1 MKEHTFDVLNFDT
14 IDAKLLKSDFM
25 SKARMLNS
33 LQTQGRHLS
42 TEKEILLAK
51 NDDVDESI
59 V

>member
-33 LQTQGRHLS
+33 LKTQGHHLS
-42 TEKEILLAK
+42 TEKEILVTK
-51 NDDVDESI
+51 NDDIDESI